1 MPFLKSHNDREKS
14 EPLWHTWD
22 RDAQKE
28 GMRDTVYYV
37 NKDEYR
43 GMWKDNKR
51 HGRGRHL
58 YKRTKVRLSVIL
70 KNLKFLFKI
79 F

>member
-28 GMRDTVYYV
+28 GMRDTVYFV

-58 YKRTKVRLSVIL
+58 YKRTKVRL
-70 KNLKFLFKI
+70 
-79 F
+79 